1 MTAKRFED
9 LICWQR
15 MNELS
20 IEVWKATDRPPASK
34 DFDFRDEIRDAS
46 DSAQR
51 NVAEGFGRYS
61 PPQFVNFLDFSRAS
75 ALETKALL
83 KKGLSV
89 GYWTQDEFRRLDTLA
104 NRGLQT
110 VARLQRYL
118 RSPPRL
124 SATLDAA
131 IESSGAL
138 RTIRTIRTLR
148 TLRTVRTI
156 RTFVGN
162 QPCPPLERQE
172 RNRPLEQHHDAIAEA
187 DQHED
192 MQEEPG

>member
-1 MTAKRFED
+1 MIAKRFEE

-20 IEVWKATDRPPASK
+20 IEVWKITDRPPASK

-51 NVAEGFGRYS
+51 NIAEGFGRYS
-61 PPQFVNFLDFSRAS
+61 PPQFANFLDYSRAS

-89 GYWTQDEFRRLDTLA
+89 GYWTQDEFQRLDTLA

-118 RSPPRL
+118 RSPQAKRNAARRYQKPR
-124 SATLDAA
+124 
-131 IESSGAL
+131 
-138 RTIRTIRTLR
+138 RRR
-148 TLRTVRTI
+148 
-156 RTFVGN
+156 
-162 QPCPPLERQE
+162 
-172 RNRPLEQHHDAIAEA
+172 AEN
-187 DQHED
+187 DPND
-192 MQEEPG
+192 PNGSNDPNVTNVPNGSNDPNVPR

>member
-1 MTAKRFED
+1 MIAKRFEE

-34 DFDFRDEIRDAS
+34 DFDFRNEIRDAS

-51 NVAEGFGRYS
+51 NIAEGFGRYS

-118 RSPPRL
+118 RSPQAKCNAARRYRKPRR
-124 SATLDAA
+124 SQNDPNDPNVANGSNVTNDPNG
-131 IESSGAL
+131 SNDPNDP
-138 RTIRTIRTLR
+138 R
-148 TLRTVRTI
+148 
-156 RTFVGN
+156 
-162 QPCPPLERQE
+162 
-172 RNRPLEQHHDAIAEA
+172 
-187 DQHED
+187 
-192 MQEEPG
+192 

>member
-1 MTAKRFED
+1 MIAKRFEE

-34 DFDFRDEIRDAS
+34 DFDFRNEIRDAS

-51 NVAEGFGRYS
+51 NIAEGFGRYS

-118 RSPPRL
+118 RSPQAKRNAARRYRKQRRSQNDPNVANATNGSNATNDPNDPNGSNDPNDPR
-124 SATLDAA
+124 
-131 IESSGAL
+131 
-138 RTIRTIRTLR
+138 
-148 TLRTVRTI
+148 
-156 RTFVGN
+156 
-162 QPCPPLERQE
+162 
-172 RNRPLEQHHDAIAEA
+172 
-187 DQHED
+187 
-192 MQEEPG
+192 

>member
-1 MTAKRFED
+1 MIAKRFEE
-9 LICWQR
+9 LVCWQR

-20 IEVWKATDRPPASK
+20 LEVWKVTDRPPASK

-51 NVAEGFGRYS
+51 NIAEGFGRFN
-61 PPQFVNFLDFSRAS
+61 PTDFAHFLDFSRAS

-89 GYWTQDEFRRLDTLA
+89 GSWTQIEFQRIDTLA

-118 RSPPRL
+118 RSPQAKRN
-124 SATLDAA
+124 AA
-131 IESSGAL
+131 RRYRKQRRA
-138 RTIRTIRTLR
+138 
-148 TLRTVRTI
+148 
-156 RTFVGN
+156 
-162 QPCPPLERQE
+162 
-172 RNRPLEQHHDAIAEA
+172 
-187 DQHED
+187 
-192 MQEEPG
+192 